1 MESLILLFFIPAIL
15 ISSIIPLTYRYKENR
30 GIETET
36 STIVENYIYAF
47 TMISFWIGIVF
58 SQNKLYIYL
67 SVFGLVAYFIY
78 RTFTEDIL
86 KNKYKDD
93 PRLYKITTIIVQVV
107 LIIYQL
113 IFFITLEDGH
123 RIDYFGKKEFSII
136 LPCFILV
143 ILWLS
148 YYLSK
153 KSLTKIFVEK
163 DSYRKT
169 FVILQI
175 LYVLNFAGFTIY
187 NMININRFDFYLDK
201 MM

>member
-15 ISSIIPLTYRYKENR
+15 ISSIIPLTYRYKEKR

-58 SQNKLYIYL
+58 RQGNLYIYFAI
-67 SVFGLVAYFIY
+67 FGLVAYFIY
-78 RTFTEDIL
+78 RTYTEDIL

-93 PRLYKITTIIVQVV
+93 PRLYKITTIIVQAI
-107 LIIYQL
+107 LIIFHL
-113 IFFITLEDGH
+113 IFFMTLEDGH
-123 RIDYFGKKEFSII
+123 LLLSYTKKEFLIVLS
-136 LPCFILV
+136 CFMLV

-153 KSLTKIFVEK
+153 KLLSKIFVEK

-175 LYVLNFAGFTIY
+175 LYVLFFTGFTIY

-201 MM
+201 LM

>member
-30 GIETET
+30 GIETES

-47 TMISFWIGIVF
+47 TMISFWIGILF

-67 SVFGLVAYFIY
+67 AVFGLVAYFIY
-78 RTFTEDIL
+78 RTYTEDIM

-113 IFFITLEDGH
+113 IFSITLEDGH
-123 RIDYFGKKEFSII
+123 RIDSFGKKEFSIV
-136 LPCFILV
+136 LPSFILV

-153 KSLTKIFVEK
+153 KSLSKIFVEK
-163 DSYRKT
+163 DSYRKI
-169 FVILQI
+169 FMSLQI
-175 LYVLNFAGFTIY
+175 LFIIIFVGFIIY
-187 NMININRFDFYLDK
+187 NYINIDRFDFFLDR
-201 MM
+201 M

>member
-15 ISSIIPLTYRYKENR
+15 ISSIIPLTYRYKEKR
-30 GIETET
+30 GIETES

-47 TMISFWIGIVF
+47 TMVSFWVGIVF

-67 SVFGLVAYFIY
+67 AVFGLVAYFVY

-86 KNKYKDD
+86 KDKYKDD
-93 PRLYKITTIIVQVV
+93 PRLYKITTIIVQAI

-113 IFFITLEDGH
+113 IFFMTLEDGH
-123 RIDYFGKKEFSII
+123 KINSFAKNEFLIVLS
-136 LPCFILV
+136 CFVLV

-153 KSLTKIFVEK
+153 KSLSKIFVEE
-163 DSYRKT
+163 DTYRKT
-169 FVILQI
+169 FIILQI
-175 LYVLNFAGFTIY
+175 LYVLIFVGLIAYNF
-187 NMININRFDFYLDK
+187 ININRFDFYLGRLS
-201 MM
+201 

>member
-15 ISSIIPLTYRYKENR
+15 ISSIIPLTYRYKEKR
-30 GIETET
+30 GIETES

-47 TMISFWIGIVF
+47 TMISFWISILF
-58 SQNKLYIYL
+58 RQDKLYIYFA
-67 SVFGLVAYFIY
+67 VFSLVAYFVY
-78 RTFTEDIL
+78 RTYTEDIL

-93 PRLYKITTIIVQVV
+93 LRLYKITTIIVQGI

-123 RIDYFGKKEFSII
+123 RIDSFGKKEFSII

-153 KSLTKIFVEK
+153 KSLSKIFMEK

-169 FVILQI
+169 FILLQI
-175 LYVLNFAGFTIY
+175 LYVLIFVVFTIY
-187 NMININRFDFYLDK
+187 NFININRFDFYLGRLR
-201 MM
+201 

>member
-30 GIETET
+30 GIETE
-36 STIVENYIYAF
+36 SSAIVENYIYAF
-47 TMISFWIGIVF
+47 TMISFWIGILF
-58 SQNKLYIYL
+58 RQDKLYIYFA
-67 SVFGLVAYFIY
+67 VFSLVAYFVY
-78 RTFTEDIL
+78 RTYTEDIL

-93 PRLYKITTIIVQVV
+93 PRLYKITTIIVQGI

-113 IFFITLEDGH
+113 IFFMTLEDGH
-123 RIDYFGKKEFSII
+123 KINSFAKNEFLIVLS
-136 LPCFILV
+136 CFVLV

-153 KSLTKIFVEK
+153 KSLSKVFVEK

-169 FVILQI
+169 FILLQI
-175 LYVLNFAGFTIY
+175 LYVLIFVVFTIY
-187 NMININRFDFYLDK
+187 NFININRFDFYLGRLR
-201 MM
+201 

>member
-30 GIETET
+30 GIETES

-47 TMISFWIGIVF
+47 TMISFWIGILF

-78 RTFTEDIL
+78 RTYTEDIM

-93 PRLYKITTIIVQVV
+93 PRLYKITTIIVQAI

-113 IFFITLEDGH
+113 IFFMTLEDGH
-123 RIDYFGKKEFSII
+123 EVSSFAKNEFLIV
-136 LPCFILV
+136 LPCFMLV
-143 ILWLS
+143 ILWIS

-153 KSLTKIFVEK
+153 KLLSKIFVEK

-175 LYVLNFAGFTIY
+175 LYVLFFTGFTIY
-187 NMININRFDFYLDK
+187 NMININRFDFYLGRL
-201 MM
+201 M

>member
-30 GIETET
+30 GIETES

-47 TMISFWIGIVF
+47 TMISFWIGILF

-78 RTFTEDIL
+78 RTYTEDIM

-93 PRLYKITTIIVQVV
+93 PRLYKITTIIAQAI

-113 IFFITLEDGH
+113 ILFMTLEDGH
-123 RIDYFGKKEFSII
+123 GVSSFKKIEFSIV
-136 LPCFILV
+136 LPSLILV
-143 ILWLS
+143 VLWLS

-153 KSLTKIFVEK
+153 KLLSKIFVEK
-163 DSYRKT
+163 DSYRKVFIT
-169 FVILQI
+169 LQI
-175 LYVLNFAGFTIY
+175 LFIIIFTGFTIY
-187 NMININRFDFYLDK
+187 NIININRFDFYLDRL
-201 MM
+201 M

>member
-15 ISSIIPLTYRYKENR
+15 ISSIIPLTYIYKEKR

-58 SQNKLYIYL
+58 RQGNLYIYFAI
-67 SVFGLVAYFIY
+67 FGLVAYFIY
-78 RTFTEDIL
+78 RTYTEDIL

-93 PRLYKITTIIVQVV
+93 PRLYKITTIIVQAI
-107 LIIYQL
+107 LIIFHL
-113 IFFITLEDGH
+113 IFFMTLEDGH
-123 RIDYFGKKEFSII
+123 LLLSYTKKEFLIVLS
-136 LPCFILV
+136 CFMLV

-153 KSLTKIFVEK
+153 KLLSKIFVEK

-175 LYVLNFAGFTIY
+175 LYVLFFTGFTIY

-201 MM
+201 LM

>member
-15 ISSIIPLTYRYKENR
+15 ISSIIPLTYRYRENR

-58 SQNKLYIYL
+58 RQGNLYIYL
-67 SVFGLVAYFIY
+67 AIFGLVAYFIY

-153 KSLTKIFVEK
+153 KLLSKIFVEK
-163 DSYRKT
+163 DSYRKV
-169 FVILQI
+169 FIILQI
-175 LYVLNFAGFTIY
+175 LYLLNFAGFTIY

-201 MM
+201 IM